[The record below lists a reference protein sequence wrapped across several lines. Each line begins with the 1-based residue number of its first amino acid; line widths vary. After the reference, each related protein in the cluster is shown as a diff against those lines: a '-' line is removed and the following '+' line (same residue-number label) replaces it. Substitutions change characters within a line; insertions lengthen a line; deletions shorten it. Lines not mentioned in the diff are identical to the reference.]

1 MQRKLNIQTN
11 NYRVYACVI
20 MSTITPP
27 PTFASSYLFLPRFIW
42 RPAADVTYYLM
53 VWNTPV
59 VGGRAGLDEDGDDED
74 GDDEDEDDRRRGVSG
89 GRRDRG
95 RGNPNGVVDEWSD
108 SESMDD
114 EDSEDDAESSEDE
127 EEEDGDGDNAN
138 ANDDADHDDEGGN
151 VSPESTA
158 RPPGGA
164 VRPSSAP
171 PPYRAPGSSPSG
183 SSSPETEVAVVE
195 PVARRSSASDVVARG
210 EGAVGKGVLSVLRS
224 PAAVVASA
232 QTAVA
237 VAGHGEPRGVTL
249 TEPIKV
255 GFENGGSGGAGWG
268 AGGAGKEADGG
279 GYGEGRMLKKAATLP
294 TMPRVSLLAPSNRPK
309 GGRKCVQF
317 QVGWGG
323 LE

>member
-1 MQRKLNIQTN
+1 
-11 NYRVYACVI
+11 
-20 MSTITPP
+20 
-27 PTFASSYLFLPRFIW
+27 
-42 RPAADVTYYLM
+42 M
-53 VWNTPV
+53 VWNTPA

-89 GRRDRG
+89 GRRDRD

-127 EEEDGDGDNAN
+127 EEEDDDGDNGI
-138 ANDDADHDDEGGN
+138 ANDNVDDDEGGN

-158 RPPGGA
+158 RPPAGA
-164 VRPSSAP
+164 VRPPSAP
-171 PPYRAPGSSPSG
+171 APYRAPGSSPSG

-195 PVARRSSASDVVARG
+195 PVARRSSTSDVVVRG

-224 PAAVVASA
+224 PAAVRASA
-232 QTAVA
+232 QA
-237 VAGHGEPRGVTL
+237 PRVVTL

-255 GFENGGSGGAGWG
+255 EFENGGGGGAGWG
-268 AGGAGKEADGG
+268 AGGAGKDADGA

-317 QVGWGG
+317 QVGWGKG
-323 LE
+323 DVCDASRLYCYSLNRHLCSGGRGGEVKISRLVVN